1 MTFTTGAYE
10 PISVWKG
17 DCPIDELDRAMTS
30 ICSLATHD
38 CLARSCAGARTH
50 WRKKKYSMTVCSS
63 IFPPRPV
70 G

>member
-1 MTFTTGAYE
+1 MTFTTGACG

-38 CLARSCAGARTH
+38 C
-50 WRKKKYSMTVCSS
+50 
-63 IFPPRPV
+63 
-70 G
+70 